1 MMIVEIEALVS
12 KSFAP
17 YPTRIGDSLRKD
29 QLNTL
34 ISILEERGGVSLYDK
49 NVIIKVTGGI
59 RLSEQAVNLA
69 IIMSILS
76 AMYNKP
82 IPLGTVFVAEV
93 GLTGELK
100 RTPQIEQRLLELD
113 RLGYSKA
120 IISNNHENLKPF
132 ENLKVIQC
140 NNLKEVMKKVFN

>member
-1 MMIVEIEALVS
+1 MIVEIEALVS

-82 IPLGTVFVAEV
+82 ITLGTVFVAEV

-120 IISNNHENLKPF
+120 IISNSHENLKSF

-140 NNLKEVMKKVFN
+140 NNLKEVMGKVFN